1 MHQIL
6 STLECEIHS
15 LWDRILFS
23 QSQALQLPN
32 AYGHWGRYLLRQL
45 LHQSHFPFPHSH
57 TPFYEFGI
65 EEGKRYKK
73 EYGYEGRENEI
84 DVAVALRDI
93 YPNVHKHLGAAGL
106 AIERIKFCP
115 TESESHIPECSIF
128 DAWKS
133 IWDKP
138 WFMCEI
144 MSKSHDEGF
153 MKGLNP
159 KLEWTHHA
167 EKDGQ
172 EGLARGAAYCKMRL
186 ILKK

>member
-1 MHQIL
+1 MADDFGFPP
-6 STLECEIHS
+6 EVVEFAKEAV
-15 LWDRILFS
+15 WKDGRWM
-23 QSQALQLPN
+23 ALMVKSV
-32 AYGHWGRYLLRQL
+32 YEKWGQEAIDVLCKA
-45 LHQSHFPFPHSH
+45 
-57 TPFYEFGI
+57 FYEFGI

-106 AIERIKFCP
+106 EIERIKFCP
-115 TESESHIPECSIF
+115 TESESHIPMCSIF

-172 EGLARGAAYCKMRL
+172 KGLARGEAYCKMRL
-186 ILKK
+186 VLKK